1 MNNVKQTPTI
11 ISTRS
16 GRAPVPIEAPDIAV
30 AFHDQDD
37 FGLIPVSALDNPIT
51 VDLKVWEGAEAGYKY
66 QLLWDGDAY
75 GPEKIIQPEERP
87 GSPLTLEIPVTLQ
100 TEGFHSLAFR
110 TYSPNTTVEDFSEVF
125 PVVID
130 RTAPGKP
137 QLAAIQFPV
146 EVQNG
151 LTAAELARL
160 GDKLDVEVAGYTGM
174 AKHDVIESY
183 WGDVAGPSVTV
194 TQDDMGLNKV
204 LFNFSKNFLETIPAG
219 PHDVKYKVTDRAG
232 NTSEFSIESSILL
245 LLEEIP
251 VNYPAPIVDPAV
263 GGLID
268 YVEARPG
275 VKVDIPHYP
284 GAAAFDQITLYWGE
298 DTPMFPVQLP
308 PGDEDED
315 IVISFRVPFETIAVK
330 PVGEV
335 SVTYKITRQ
344 NQLNGSSL
352 ATEIEV
358 FLTLPVPEPALAPIV
373 QGTSLNSPDKTDN
386 FIDEEDYELNSRA
399 IVQWNDQFKLND
411 NLNLFWGDQQ
421 RLQWHQISEE
431 DVAAQKDLVIPIV
444 NSIMKAQGTG
454 AEIPVR
460 YTVVRD
466 GNPNPTPSPTQTV
479 TVRSREELPGGADGI
494 DGPVFELTPTG
505 YISLVVAPN
514 GTKGLIT
521 PYVNISK
528 NQKLFFTFKGF
539 DLTNNPIEAATFT
552 ATRELDE
559 QDVLSGYS
567 FQVPFNILRTI
578 CHGYC
583 EAYIRV
589 EPAAGS
595 NQSAVT
601 SRITRVPVD
610 MRRTNETACTLRA

>member
-37 FGLIPVSALDNPIT
+37 FGLIPVTALDSPIT

-75 GPEKIIQPEERP
+75 GPEKIIQPAEQP

-151 LTAAELARL
+151 LTAAELTRL
-160 GDKLDVEVAGYTGM
+160 GDQLDVEVAGYTGM

-183 WGDVAGPSVTV
+183 WGDAAGPTATV

-204 LFNFSKNFLETIPAG
+204 LFNFSKNFLEAIPAG

-431 DVAAQKDLVIPIV
+431 DVAAKKDLVIPIV

-514 GTKGLIT
+514 GTKGLIK
-521 PYVNISK
+521 PYINISK

-559 QDVLSGYS
+559 QDVLNGYS

>member
-1 MNNVKQTPTI
+1 
-11 ISTRS
+11 
-16 GRAPVPIEAPDIAV
+16 
-30 AFHDQDD
+30 
-37 FGLIPVSALDNPIT
+37 LDSPIT

-66 QLLWDGDAY
+66 QLLWDGEAY
-75 GPEKIIQPEERP
+75 GPEKIIQPADRP
-87 GSPLTLEIPVTLQ
+87 GIPLTLEIPVTLQ

-151 LTAAELARL
+151 LTAAELTRL
-160 GDKLDVEVAGYTGM
+160 GDQLDVEVAGYTGM

-183 WGDVAGPSVTV
+183 WGDTAGPTATV

-514 GTKGLIT
+514 GTKGLIK
-521 PYVNISK
+521 PYINISK

-559 QDVLSGYS
+559 QDVLNGYS

>member
-559 QDVLSGYS
+559 QDVLNGYS

>member
-1 MNNVKQTPTI
+1 
-11 ISTRS
+11 
-16 GRAPVPIEAPDIAV
+16 
-30 AFHDQDD
+30 
-37 FGLIPVSALDNPIT
+37 
-51 VDLKVWEGAEAGYKY
+51 
-66 QLLWDGDAY
+66 
-75 GPEKIIQPEERP
+75 
-87 GSPLTLEIPVTLQ
+87 
-100 TEGFHSLAFR
+100 
-110 TYSPNTTVEDFSEVF
+110 
-125 PVVID
+125 
-130 RTAPGKP
+130 
-137 QLAAIQFPV
+137 
-146 EVQNG
+146 
-151 LTAAELARL
+151 
-160 GDKLDVEVAGYTGM
+160 
-174 AKHDVIESY
+174 
-183 WGDVAGPSVTV
+183 
-194 TQDDMGLNKV
+194 MGLNKV

-315 IVISFRVPFETIAVK
+315 IVISFRVPFETIAMK

-479 TVRSREELPGGADGI
+479 TVRSREELPGGTDGI

-514 GTKGLIT
+514 GTKGLIK
-521 PYVNISK
+521 PYINISK

-559 QDVLSGYS
+559 QDVLNGYS